1 MTYAR
6 TNVQLISAVLL
17 HIRVN
22 MSEYNFGILILQLTR
37 QSFFVGITVQ
47 FIEKTANA
55 VAECHAEIR
64 LRQEQTFSRGDF
76 KESDPL
82 FCILPHL

>member
-37 QSFFVGITVQ
+37 QSFFVGITV
-47 FIEKTANA
+47 
-55 VAECHAEIR
+55 VY
-64 LRQEQTFSRGDF
+64 
-76 KESDPL
+76 
-82 FCILPHL
+82 